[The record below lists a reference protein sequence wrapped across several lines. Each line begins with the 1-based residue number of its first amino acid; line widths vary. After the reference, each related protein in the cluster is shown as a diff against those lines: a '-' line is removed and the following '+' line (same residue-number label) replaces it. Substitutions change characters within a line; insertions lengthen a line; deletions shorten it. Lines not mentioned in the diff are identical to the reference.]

1 MCTFGTAPWGKRHAM
16 TRHPM
21 DHDLLPSACARR
33 PHRRLDMD
41 GKVAFEEHFAIEDP
55 LEHSRSFAG
64 DSGKWDDFTRQLL
77 DLGSER
83 LDHMDEAGIEF
94 ALLSLNA
101 PAIQAIPDPK
111 QALQIAQKANE
122 AMANAV

>member
-1 MCTFGTAPWGKRHAM
+1 MPR
-16 TRHPM
+16 
-21 DHDLLPSACARR
+21 SARCARR
-33 PHRRLDMD
+33 FHWRIRMD
-41 GKVAFEEHFAIEDP
+41 GKIAFEEHFAIEDT

-77 DLGSER
+77 DLDSER
-83 LDHMDEAGIEF
+83 LEHMDAAGIEF

-111 QALQIAQKANE
+111 QALQTAQKANA
-122 AMANAV
+122 AMANAVAKHPKRYAALA